1 MLTVPWLLFTMDLEL
16 KVDDLCDASSALSKI
31 DFSALLLSVCNF
43 VIIKLR
49 IVLGVTNSMVGFE
62 LAERMADVIAVS
74 KDSTACV
81 ACVFAGQP
89 IVSISVS
96 AFIIVMTLGTS
107 STLSGGSI
115 HEITRLIISMSRNF
129 RVVVFVVHLLI
140 VLWGIS
146 SMVSL
151 L

>member
-1 MLTVPWLLFTMDLEL
+1 
-16 KVDDLCDASSALSKI
+16 
-31 DFSALLLSVCNF
+31 LLLSVCNF

-81 ACVFAGQP
+81 FAG
-89 IVSISVS
+89 VSSSVI
-96 AFIIVMTLGTS
+96 AFIRVKTLGTA
-107 STLSGGSI
+107 STLSGGRI
-115 HEITRLIISMSRNF
+115 HEITRLIIIMSRNF
-129 RVVVFVVHLLI
+129 RVGVFVDHLLI